1 MDNPNA
7 YIKEQI
13 RELLDR
19 IESMPHKEVV
29 SEIRRIINYSEEIE
43 E

>member
-13 RELLDR
+13 RKLLDG
-19 IESMPHKEVV
+19 IDSMPHKEVV
-29 SEIRRIINYSEEIE
+29 SEIRRILNYSEEIE
-43 E
+43 K

>member
-13 RELLDR
+13 HKLLDR
-19 IESMPHKEVV
+19 IDSMSHKEVV
-29 SEIRRIINYSEEIE
+29 SEIRRILNYCKEVEK
-43 E
+43 